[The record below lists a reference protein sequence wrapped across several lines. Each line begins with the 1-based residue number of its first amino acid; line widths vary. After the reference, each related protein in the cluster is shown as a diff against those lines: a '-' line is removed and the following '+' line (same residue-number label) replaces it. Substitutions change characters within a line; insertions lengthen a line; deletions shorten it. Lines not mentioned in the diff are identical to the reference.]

1 MILITE
7 GDMKRLN
14 EPTQNAYAHNGKY
27 FALVDGFH
35 QLHCVDLVR
44 KYIYGESY
52 PECIAFDDSER
63 TISYHV
69 GILHQS
75 LPF

>member
-1 MILITE
+1 MITE
-7 GDMKRLN
+7 QDMKRLN
-14 EPTQNAYAHNGKY
+14 EPTQNAYAYNGKY

-44 KYIYGESY
+44 KYIYRDSY
-52 PECIAFDDSER
+52 PEYTAFHDTEK

-69 GILHQS
+69 GM
-75 LPF
+75 